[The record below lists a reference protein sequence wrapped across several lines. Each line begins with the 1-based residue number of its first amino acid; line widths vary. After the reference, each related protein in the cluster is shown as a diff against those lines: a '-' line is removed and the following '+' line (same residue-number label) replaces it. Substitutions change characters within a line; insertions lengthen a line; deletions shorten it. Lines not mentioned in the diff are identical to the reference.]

1 MVRLRALGLR
11 GANLFWCSRH
21 STSRV
26 AAVAAAHPNRR
37 ALVAISCRVGP
48 AHPGAD
54 ARTSSSPNSGTAGG
68 GSAGPSSRPETCMWL
83 LYEAAV
89 CGFCMRLLYEAAV

>member
-83 LYEAAV
+83 CMCGSVCAV
-89 CGFCMRLLYEAAV
+89 DDH